1 MKYKEWLNEW
11 LSCRVEP
18 TAMEHTLKKYR
29 AQIDKHIVPALGEYE
44 LNELSALVLQRF
56 AAGLTAKGFAANT
69 VNGIIST
76 LKASLKCAVLRGQTR
91 EQHSDAVARPKIKE
105 KTVECFT
112 KAKQRKMVHNRK
124 KSGQAVRYN
133 NVIVYGTSYRRIACY
148 YLQDVDLD
156 NGCVP

>member
-1 MKYKEWLNEW
+1 MVEYFIKYKKWLNEW
-11 LSCRVEP
+11 LSFRVEP
-18 TAMEHTLKKYR
+18 TAKERTLKKYR

-112 KAKQRKMVHNRK
+112 KAEQRKIE
-124 KSGQAVRYN
+124 RYIIERN
-133 NVIVYGTSYRRIACY
+133 
-148 YLQDVDLD
+148 QD
-156 NGCVP
+156 